1 MCSLMLT
8 VHAAPTSVP
17 LVQGACCDICLPVHQ
32 KYETELNPPH
42 MNWVELGPRRQHK
55 RKSPGPNAM
64 GGWPI
69 DMPASSTYV
78 RSASVALRSV
88 GGCPSI

>member
-42 MNWVELGPRRQHK
+42 MNSVLDDNTKGNPRAQMRWV
-55 RKSPGPNAM
+55 
-64 GGWPI
+64 
-69 DMPASSTYV
+69 
-78 RSASVALRSV
+78 V
-88 GGCPSI
+88 GR